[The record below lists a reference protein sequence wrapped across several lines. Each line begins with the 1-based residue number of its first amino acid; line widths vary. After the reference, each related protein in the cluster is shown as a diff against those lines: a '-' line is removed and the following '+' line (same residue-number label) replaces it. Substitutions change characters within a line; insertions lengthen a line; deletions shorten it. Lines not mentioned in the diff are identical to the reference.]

1 MAQVGEK
8 FEPTGKDKEFFDDLG
23 RRSEE
28 LLSDNE
34 EDYQARYNELKR
46 IYIKKQ
52 REIDHDTNSKEF
64 KVAFLGEMNTSG
76 YFQEILTGEP
86 IPAEERATQDFLR
99 EMGIDE
105 AELPKD
111 EIEVSYKKE
120 KIEVPEDI
128 AKEDIQEYLDSYGDL
143 RFFYRQ
149 IFEKY
154 LGETDSPSF
163 MADLREVMP
172 SIRIDDAYTS
182 PIKTRATEDF
192 FKEIG
197 YEDKSQLEFDVSDE
211 DRVFLAELSGKSQEL
226 LRDYSDYYHDSM
238 WEDYNELAHI
248 YSGKEDSPEFQK
260 KVEDLLEK
268 YKKQLGKEDL
278 QLSERKAILDF
289 LRIFTREERENT

>member
-226 LRDYSDYYHDSM
+226 LRDCLLYTSDAAD
-238 WEDYNELAHI
+238 E
-248 YSGKEDSPEFQK
+248 
-260 KVEDLLEK
+260 
-268 YKKQLGKEDL
+268 
-278 QLSERKAILDF
+278 
-289 LRIFTREERENT
+289 